1 MTTDVIGTG
10 GITLADAREQD
21 DELMWV
27 RLALARA
34 LEASL
39 DGSRK
44 ALLEGDLAGIERG
57 TSNQIGLLRG
67 FAAVLQRAK
76 GAPATRRKPAE
87 AGALEGAH
95 ARRLEEELRHSENRS
110 LDALRLQAALLVR
123 ARAKLRVLGNMLAG
137 PSVPYGPFIA
147 AKSPE
152 SGGI

>member
-95 ARRLEEELRHSENRS
+95 ARRLEEELRHSEEP
-110 LDALRLQAALLVR
+110 
-123 ARAKLRVLGNMLAG
+123 K
-137 PSVPYGPFIA
+137 
-147 AKSPE
+147 
-152 SGGI
+152 